1 MQVGFDKV
9 HKLTFLSSPPVAA
22 ILLHFLPIE
31 QDVTFDPW
39 AINSSIEKKRKQL
52 IQIHLINRFIN
63 N

>member
-39 AINSSIEKKRKQL
+39 AINSSIEKKE
-52 IQIHLINRFIN
+52 N